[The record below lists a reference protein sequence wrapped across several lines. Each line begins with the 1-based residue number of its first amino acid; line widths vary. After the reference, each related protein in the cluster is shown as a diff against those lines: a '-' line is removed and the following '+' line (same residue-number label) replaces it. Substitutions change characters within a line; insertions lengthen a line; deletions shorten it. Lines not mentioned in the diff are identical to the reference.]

1 LPGNPRAT
9 PMPSPRS
16 VSPGSPGTMSPRPQT
31 LPTGLWIDTE
41 WNQLIRRRYVDAGG
55 TFNIEDFG

>member
-1 LPGNPRAT
+1 
-9 PMPSPRS
+9 
-16 VSPGSPGTMSPRPQT
+16 